1 MGNWLNVG
9 VAGAAMWPTTETQV
23 QFGGHTLVLRPAT
36 HETAQSVHIDL
47 DRISDEDALTL
58 INQFLS
64 VLTWCDDQPMENKYG
79 WSGNPVPVSV
89 PIETRQTG
97 SSIAFPFYRD
107 LEIEPKARL
116 ALALYREARTINSVP
131 LAFLSYFKILNIF
144 WEDRFRTAKGG
155 VQVNP
160 IVEGIRAAV
169 PSLSDSLAKERIAN
183 LQAAHV
189 DTAVYLYESC
199 RCAVAHANTSPVADP
214 DNMKDIRRLSADI
227 WVVKALAE
235 ELITQNFGLSR
246 SIIR

>member
-1 MGNWLNVG
+1 MDNWLNVG
-9 VAGAAMWPTTETQV
+9 VVGTAMWPTTETRV
-23 QFGGHTLVLRPAT
+23 QFAEHTLVLRPAT
-36 HETAQSVHIDL
+36 RDTSQSIHINL
-47 DRISDEDALTL
+47 VGISDQDALTL

-89 PIETRQTG
+89 PTEPRQFG

-116 ALALYREARTINSVP
+116 ALALFREARTINSVP

-144 WEDRFRTAKGG
+144 WVDKYRTTSG
-155 VQVNP
+155 VRTNE
-160 IVEGIRAAV
+160 IVEGMRSMV
-169 PSLSDSLAKERIAN
+169 PNLSDSLARDRVAH
-183 LQAAHV
+183 LQAAHA
-189 DTAVYLYESC
+189 DAAAYLYESC

-214 DNMKDIRRLSADI
+214 DNMQDIRRLSADI
-227 WVVKALAE
+227 WIVKAIAE
-235 ELITQNFGLSR
+235 ELIEKNFGLSR